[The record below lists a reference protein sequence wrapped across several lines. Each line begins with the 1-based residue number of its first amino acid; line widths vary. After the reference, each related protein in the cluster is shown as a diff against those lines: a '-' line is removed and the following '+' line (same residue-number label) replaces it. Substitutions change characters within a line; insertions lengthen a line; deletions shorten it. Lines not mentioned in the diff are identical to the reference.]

1 MNMPA
6 SLCSRAKQVLHR
18 AADMFLEVVYKK
30 NFPEFI
36 TTYLN
41 EDHTFLSSQRCG
53 QMEDLDLKRARLWR
67 SLEPWVCPFNMLV
80 VQVSIP
86 ALLKQLWEHDC
97 EWPFPTNINVCSMW
111 CSYINRYVSNFML
124 SIFTLWVICS
134 NSTKIFML
142 TQMSHFRI
150 TDF

>member
-6 SLCSRAKQVLHR
+6 SLCSRAKQVLHT
-18 AADMFLEVVYKK
+18 AADMFLEVVYKRD
-30 NFPEFI
+30 FPEFI
-36 TTYLN
+36 TTYLS

-67 SLEPWVCPFNMLV
+67 SLEPSVCPFNLLV

-86 ALLKQLWEHDC
+86 ALLKQLWKHNC
-97 EWPFPTNINVCSMW
+97 EWPFPTNINVSSTW
-111 CSYINRYVSNFML
+111 CSYINTYVSNFML
-124 SIFTLWVICS
+124 SMFALWVICS

-142 TQMSHFRI
+142 SQI
-150 TDF
+150 